1 MKHSCKICKKLE
13 NNKGWGWRAGGYM
26 VCVHISKYG
35 NIGNHEGKIPVKSAK
50 NQKKMRD
57 EVGGLMY
64 TRSAN
69 IVTLAIRDET

>member
-1 MKHSCKICKKLE
+1 
-13 NNKGWGWRAGGYM
+13 M

-64 TRSAN
+64 TVTAH
-69 IVTLAIRDET
+69 IVGHCNFSVVLLNE